1 MNWKKKVL
9 LSLMSAV
16 LFVQSAVFAFAED
29 AAGSG
34 DSTATNRPGFANW
47 IPIIIYL
54 VLIVAMF
61 YFLIIRPQKKRRK
74 EEENLKSSLIL
85 GQDVVTIGGICGKI
99 VNIKDD
105 VITIQTSIDNTLLDF
120 KNWAIREVKKQETDE
135 KPEEKEKK

>member
-1 MNWKKKVL
+1 MSFKKKIL
-9 LSLMSAV
+9 FSLMSAG
-16 LFVQSAVFAFAED
+16 LLTQSAVLAFADD
-29 AAGSG
+29 AAGG
-34 DSTATNRPGFANW
+34 DTGTPQGGGGFTQW
-47 IPIIIYL
+47 IPILIYL

-85 GQDVVTIGGICGKI
+85 GQDVVTIGGVCGKI

-105 VITIQTSIDNTLLDF
+105 VITIQTSIDNTLIDF

-135 KPEEKEKK
+135 KADEKK

>member
-1 MNWKKKVL
+1 
-9 LSLMSAV
+9 MSTG
-16 LFVQSAVFAFAED
+16 LFAQSAMLAFAED
-29 AAGSG
+29 AAGG
-34 DSTATNRPGFANW
+34 DAAAPKGGFTQW

-85 GQDVVTIGGICGKI
+85 GQDIVTIGGVCGKI

-105 VITIQTSIDNTLLDF
+105 VITIQTSIDNTLIDF

-135 KPEEKEKK
+135 KPEEKK

>member
-1 MNWKKKVL
+1 MSLKKKIL
-9 LSLMSAV
+9 FSLMSVGIFA
-16 LFVQSAVFAFAED
+16 QSAVFAFAED
-29 AAGSG
+29 AAGG
-34 DSTATNRPGFANW
+34 DTGTPAGGGGFAQW
-47 IPIIIYL
+47 LPILIYL

-85 GQDVVTIGGICGKI
+85 GQDVVTIGGVCGKI

-105 VITIQTSIDNTLLDF
+105 VITIQTSIDNTLIDF

-135 KPEEKEKK
+135 KADEKK